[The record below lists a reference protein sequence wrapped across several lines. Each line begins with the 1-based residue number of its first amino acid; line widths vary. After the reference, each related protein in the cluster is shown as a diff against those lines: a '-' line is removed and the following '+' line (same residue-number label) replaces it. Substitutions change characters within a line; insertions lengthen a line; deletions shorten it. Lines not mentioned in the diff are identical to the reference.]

1 MPIQCLSSRIPLLK
15 SPKSCVSD
23 TIEKTPKSQVRYS
36 NSPENMEKSHN
47 FPKTE
52 QVSVILKVLLSEQQG
67 GLAYKDSKE
76 ES

>member
-1 MPIQCLSSRIPLLK
+1 
-15 SPKSCVSD
+15 
-23 TIEKTPKSQVRYS
+23 
-36 NSPENMEKSHN
+36 MEKSHN